1 MNFAAYAD
9 NAFFVLFIQHPFELS
24 WLQSAIITSC
34 IVDVSLV
41 LGDVI
46 AHYTHQRFADG
57 CLLFRAIHLFFSSI
71 FITVTLHLGNNSLTA
86 VVILL
91 SMI

>member
-1 MNFAAYAD
+1 LVAISNQQSAIS
-9 NAFFVLFIQHPFELS
+9 NQ
-24 WLQSAIITSC
+24 QSAIITSR
-34 IVDVSLV
+34 IMDVSLV

-71 FITVTLHLGNNSLTA
+71 FITVALHLGNNSLTA